1 MAGGPPVQA
10 MECDAE
16 PRSVLP
22 FQPLVNVKQAALQE
36 MQVQTSEASMWAAV
50 AAIQA
55 IDKTVDSHTVRLLR
69 LEGRMGSAE
78 KKLGDCQKTTKV
90 LENQLESKWAALGT
104 LIEEYRQL
112 QRRLENVEN
121 LLKNRNFWIL
131 RFPPSVKGETPKVP
145 VTFDDLSVHFNE
157 QEWGNLDELQKELY
171 KTVMKS
177 NYEMLV
183 SLDYAVAKPEILT
196 RMEQGEELCEKRLGG
211 LEGDS
216 VPEHLDADSPVAP
229 VDVSLWL
236 KQEVGESQDGDAKL
250 PDNGTGGSHLGSS
263 MDAADKSLWIKEEI
277 EEVCFVPEDCQ
288 ERDLSR
294 KASLEYHTVTV
305 DEESLGGPQ
314 ECTSAQEPLF
324 LGEGPSTGPAPF
336 LTWVDAAG
344 DMEHVLREQHR
355 WRFYETME
363 EILTTKRED
372 NNSYINRDRYRT
384 LIEEVKEAKKLRS
397 KKGKHYRRLRRFN
410 VLNIGQEEKLVVPV
424 SPGHTEVVYFVQ
436 YEDLFD
442 ILHAAHI
449 AIGHGGRTRMLK
461 ELSQITTQAEEDGT
475 HMKPFLLRHP
485 PGRATPHSP
494 GSSLAHGAQPG
505 TDVQPIEE
513 KSRGLL
519 KQLYSCSDCG
529 KFFQHMQSM
538 LDHKKTHCQ
547 AHRFKCI
554 ECNKSF
560 GCEDQCTPKGRLP
573 TTCPDCKQRL
583 RKKRSNCVHPGDTQP
598 FACATCGATFSQWSM
613 QLLHQKSHQ
622 RVWSRS
628 CDDCG
633 VGVETIQEL
642 QRHRRAHAIVGR
654 AQGCTS
660 CPRSFLSSSELADH
674 RRTHASGWP
683 FVCSW
688 CQTVFVS
695 QKVLATHQELHV
707 AAVKKLLPNIKLNFA
722 FNWREFLSE
731 QMKLC
736 LHSSGS
742 PRQALSE
749 LLQKNAELWPYP
761 CTECGTN
768 FFNQWALANHRCAPS
783 VKAPAQSVASNNSLF
798 QQGTEIRPVPATE
811 RPFQCHFC
819 DICFPQKELLVEH
832 QDVHSRGRAFQC
844 PHCKCS
850 YVCKEALANH
860 VQSHFTWKP
869 FHCYICDRDFTQPAA
884 LEEHLSTHIVE
895 RPFKCSQCPRS
906 FMTSGLLSKHQQGHV
921 AGKLHF
927 CNWCTRQFAHP
938 GLLKKHLLSHN
949 PTEHPFQCDQC
960 MSRFVCQG
968 LLDEHK
974 RKHAEEE
981 LHHLGQMQREVKKSS
996 PASNGNG
1003 SSD

>member
-1 MAGGPPVQA
+1 MAGGPPVQQA

-324 LGEGPSTGPAPF
+324 LGEGPST
-336 LTWVDAAG
+336 
-344 DMEHVLREQHR
+344 E
-355 WRFYETME
+355 
-363 EILTTKRED
+363 
-372 NNSYINRDRYRT
+372 
-384 LIEEVKEAKKLRS
+384 
-397 KKGKHYRRLRRFN
+397 
-410 VLNIGQEEKLVVPV
+410 
-424 SPGHTEVVYFVQ
+424 
-436 YEDLFD
+436 
-442 ILHAAHI
+442 
-449 AIGHGGRTRMLK
+449 
-461 ELSQITTQAEEDGT
+461 ITTQAEEDGT

>member
-1 MAGGPPVQA
+1 MAGGPPVQQA

-324 LGEGPSTGPAPF
+324 LGEGPSTA
-336 LTWVDAAG
+336 
-344 DMEHVLREQHR
+344 E
-355 WRFYETME
+355 
-363 EILTTKRED
+363 
-372 NNSYINRDRYRT
+372 
-384 LIEEVKEAKKLRS
+384 
-397 KKGKHYRRLRRFN
+397 
-410 VLNIGQEEKLVVPV
+410 
-424 SPGHTEVVYFVQ
+424 
-436 YEDLFD
+436 
-442 ILHAAHI
+442 
-449 AIGHGGRTRMLK
+449 
-461 ELSQITTQAEEDGT
+461 ITTQAEEDGT